1 MAQEFRIVARREVQP
16 LMRAARFRAD
26 GGAVDGDVVITE
38 VRSTERVRAATLR
51 RQTRKVLHRPGDGRQ
66 PQSANQQLQ
75 LDRLSDQL
83 QCLLASEGFSSVEE
97 VAFVEPAE
105 IASIEGFDEET
116 AAELQQRANDH
127 LAQIDAPEMNQPWG
141 PAAKAALNGL
151 SLGDSIAVR
160 NLSARAGPTR
170 GAQASVTGALKISDI
185 ENPLFNLGLTARNF
199 NVLNRAGFADLDV
212 NGSEAGFN
220 CALTART
227 RTSSALSPSDLRQLE
242 SDLRSRLD
250 FVYGASEAMNYLERL
265 GSLDWGILD
274 CRKPEAGPVDE
285 AERAQREARAKEKM
299 LREIE
304 RRRARQRAD
313 D

>member
-1 MAQEFRIVARREVQP
+1 MRGTSYASAVA
-16 LMRAARFRAD
+16 
-26 GGAVDGDVVITE
+26 
-38 VRSTERVRAATLR
+38 
-51 RQTRKVLHRPGDGRQ
+51 
-66 PQSANQQLQ
+66 
-75 LDRLSDQL
+75 
-83 QCLLASEGFSSVEE
+83 
-97 VAFVEPAE
+97 AFVVVALGAPVPSAAQLGFYSLPKDNF
-105 IASIEGFDEET
+105 IWRWGNTREGE
-116 AAELQQRANDH
+116 QH
-127 LAQIDAPEMNQPWG
+127 
-141 PAAKAALNGL
+141 
-151 SLGDSIAVR
+151 
-160 NLSARAGPTR
+160 
-170 GAQASVTGALKISDI
+170 
-185 ENPLFNLGLTARNF
+185 
-199 NVLNRAGFADLDV
+199 GFADLDV